1 MARSGLTDRMV
12 KQAREPGVLID
23 GKGLRLRITANAQT
37 GAVRKSWVLRVT
49 VKGAGV
55 RELGLGSASD
65 LSLAD
70 ARERAAQARKL
81 ARDGIDPLL
90 TRNAER
96 AERARDANRAMTFR
110 QCAEAYIE
118 AHKASWRN
126 AKHADQW
133 TNTLTTYAYPV
144 LGAQP
149 VQAIDV
155 ALVMKVLDPIW
166 QTKTETAS
174 RVRQRIESVLD
185 WATVRELRRGEN
197 PARWRGHLQKV
208 LPARAKVQK
217 VRHHPALP
225 YAELPA
231 FMADLRTRD
240 GLSAKALEFLILT
253 GARTNEVL
261 QCRWSEIDLDTKIWT
276 VPAERMKARREHRVP
291 LSPSA
296 LRLLKMLPSS
306 SSPSAFVFARDKQ
319 ALSSMALLS
328 LLQDRMARD
337 DLTAHGFRSTFKDWA
352 SEQTN
357 FAREVAEAALA
368 HVVGD
373 KVEAAY
379 RRGDL
384 FEKRRKLMDAWSTY
398 CSSKPRNAANVV
410 PMRKKG

>member
-23 GKGLRLRITANAQT
+23 GKGLRLRVTANAQT

-70 ARERAAQARKL
+70 ARERATQARKL

-90 TRNAER
+90 TRNVER
-96 AERARDANRAMTFR
+96 AERAREANRAMTFK

-185 WATVRELRRGEN
+185 WATVRDFRRGEN

-225 YAELPA
+225 YADLPA
-231 FMADLRTRD
+231 FMADLRARE
-240 GLSAKALEFLILT
+240 GMSANALEFLILT

-261 QCRWSEIDLDTKIWT
+261 QCRWSEIDLDAKIWT

-291 LSPSA
+291 LSPAA
-296 LRLLKMLPSS
+296 LRLLKALASP
-306 SSPSAFVFARDKQ
+306 SSPSAFVFAKDER
-319 ALSSMALLS
+319 ALSSMALLA
-328 LLQDRMARD
+328 LLQERMGRD

-398 CSSKPRNAANVV
+398 CGSKPRNAANVI
-410 PMRKKG
+410 PMRKS